1 MKNGFWE
8 KPVTNW
14 DLLIPL
20 LFLVSAQ
27 DTLTGV
33 FGAPSIVAT
42 MIASKAMAPRRA
54 ILLST
59 CAQLI
64 GPCVFGV
71 AVATSIGSE
80 VIDPRAITPAI
91 ILAALGATVVWML
104 AAWFW
109 RIPCSSTHALV
120 GGLVGAGFA
129 GLGPSA
135 IHQSGL
141 LKIVLGLT
149 LTAPLGILVGFGIA
163 RLCRLLTRLQHADRH
178 FNRGQFVV
186 ALFLGLA
193 VGSNNAQNAMGI
205 TVLGLMSTGFLPK
218 FMVPLWV
225 IVGSG
230 VCLALGNFVGGMRL
244 MRSVGTQFVE
254 VRPLHGFSAEMSS
267 TLIIIASSLVGGD
280 VSTTHVTSMS
290 IVGAGASES
299 IRAVQWR
306 FVKRVLLT
314 WVLTIPLTAILA
326 GCITLALMRA
336 GIR

>member
-8 KPVTNW
+8 KPVNQW

-42 MIASKAMAPRRA
+42 MIASNAMAPHRA

-91 ILAALGATVVWML
+91 IFAALGATVAWML

-129 GLGPSA
+129 GLGASA
-135 IHQSGL
+135 IHESGL

-163 RLCRLLTRLQHADRH
+163 RLCRALTRRRHADRH

-193 VGSNNAQNAMGI
+193 VGSNNAQNAMGV
-205 TVLGLMSTGFLPK
+205 TVLGLMATGFLPR
-218 FMVPLWV
+218 FEVPLWV

-230 VCLALGNFVGGMRL
+230 VCLALGNLVGGMRL
-244 MRSVGTQFVE
+244 MRSVGTQFFE

-290 IVGAGASES
+290 IVGAGAAES
-299 IRAVQWR
+299 VRAVQWR
-306 FVKRVLLT
+306 FVRRVLLT
-314 WVLTIPLTAILA
+314 WVLTIPATALLA
-326 GCITLALMRA
+326 GSICLLLTRV
-336 GIR
+336 GIH